1 MSDRKQRPF
10 IPSWLDE
17 EGLSPAEMRVFVHLL
32 RSADK
37 DGVAWPSYA
46 RMTAISGLGKST
58 VRRAI
63 EELKRRELIL
73 AVGKPFAGSCR
84 YKVLPI
90 VPPEGQM
97 EDSNSSTGGTIEAP
111 PIVPPQNRN
120 SSTSI
125 PPIVPP
131 EGQEGN
137 PLKGIHLRESK
148 EEGLPF
154 PSEKFAKAWAEWETH
169 RREIRKTLTPL
180 ARQKQLK
187 ALADMGEARAIAA
200 IAHSIEKGWTGI
212 FERSGGAPY
221 GKTGAMTDEE
231 AIAALGGRAFGV
243 GGDPGSGFGC
253 GPPSKPTLADL
264 MGGRS
269 LSITKATDLKE

>member
-1 MSDRKQRPF
+1 MSERKQRPF

-17 EGLSPAEMRVFVHLL
+17 EGLTPAEMRVFVHLV

-37 DGVAWPSYA
+37 AGLAWPSYA
-46 RMTAISGLGKST
+46 RITSITGLGKST

-97 EDSNSSTGGTIEAP
+97 EDSNSSTGGTIEEP

-137 PLKGIHLRESK
+137 PLKGIHLKVSK

-154 PSEKFAKAWAEWETH
+154 PSDEFAEAWAEWETH
-169 RREIRKTLTPL
+169 RREIRKTITPTT
-180 ARQKQLK
+180 RKKQLK
-187 ALADMGEARAIAA
+187 ALADIGEARAIAA

-231 AIAALGGRAFGV
+231 ALAALGGRAPQRTQKGSLSHGFGV
-243 GGDPGSGFGC
+243 
-253 GPPSKPTLADL
+253 
-264 MGGRS
+264 
-269 LSITKATDLKE
+269 